1 MIDRVIDGARNISNF
16 KLDKAKIVQRPGAIS
31 RLSRI
36 IHTHPKD
43 LSSPDQYIYIY
54 ISERGR
60 REFLSNALV
69 TPIHVF
75 GKRAMKKEMRSDPY
89 Q

>member
-16 KLDKAKIVQRPGAIS
+16 KLDKATIVQRPGAIG

-36 IHTHPKD
+36 IHTPEGPFEPRSVH
-43 LSSPDQYIYIY
+43 IY

-60 REFLSNALV
+60 REFLLNALV